1 MFKYPP
7 KTYPGR
13 CNLWITLLTPHGMSY
28 CPRFWPYNWL
38 QRREEGGVAKRSH
51 TWGEGIYTHSQT
63 SHIFAFM
70 LHCHSR
76 ETFHCANIKTEKKI
90 KQCGQFYDSTWEER
104 RQIVVTDISE
114 VKEEIFVK
122 DESNKLINWTLNRT
136 KIKTAL
142 LCWNSRLKWK
152 CCVKILLKSLSTSAS
167 SVHSSISSTNIA
179 CRTLICM
186 AMPWRQLA
194 GIRGEQWRKLQI
206 ERHPGKTLLAG
217 NYGRFWN

>member
-1 MFKYPP
+1 MNHTSDPAWNELLP
-7 KTYPGR
+7 T
-13 CNLWITLLTPHGMSY
+13 TLT
-28 CPRFWPYNWL
+28 L
-38 QRREEGGVAKRSH
+38 QLAAEGGGGGGGAKRSH

-122 DESNKLINWTLNRT
+122 GEKNGKAIIRLIPINGTQM
-136 KIKTAL
+136 KTAL

-186 AMPWRQLA
+186 AMPCH
-194 GIRGEQWRKLQI
+194 G
-206 ERHPGKTLLAG
+206 G
-217 NYGRFWN
+217 N

>member
-1 MFKYPP
+1 MEWAIAHDSDP
-7 KTYPGR
+7 TTGCRGR
-13 CNLWITLLTPHGMSY
+13 
-28 CPRFWPYNWL
+28 R
-38 QRREEGGVAKRSH
+38 GGAKRSH

-114 VKEEIFVK
+114 VKEEICVK
-122 DESNKLINWTLNRT
+122 DERHWKAINWLIPLNRT

-142 LCWNSRLKWK
+142 ICWNSRLKWK
-152 CCVKILLKSLSTSAS
+152 SCFKILLRPLVQLLVHLCWLKHQY
-167 SVHSSISSTNIA
+167 SVPHINLHGNAMAAIS
-179 CRTLICM
+179 
-186 AMPWRQLA
+186 
-194 GIRGEQWRKLQI
+194 
-206 ERHPGKTLLAG
+206 
-217 NYGRFWN
+217 WN